1 MKNFLSDRMQ
11 VLIRWIYRRKQTL
24 ACRSLGDGDLKGC
37 GVIAVP
43 EVSHTILTPGDSCLV
58 IASDGL
64 WDRIS
69 SQAAVDLI
77 RDTVKDPTMCAQRL
91 ATEAITLGSGGH
103 QPMILSYDL
112 SSDLYNM
119 PS

>member
-1 MKNFLSDRMQ
+1 M
-11 VLIRWIYRRKQTL
+11 
-24 ACRSLGDGDLKGC
+24 GDGDLKDH
-37 GVIAVP
+37 GVVAVP
-43 EVSHTILTPGDSCLV
+43 EVTHTILTPEDSCLV

-91 ATEAITLGSGGH
+91 ATEAITLGSGGCH
-103 QPMILSYDL
+103 DCFRCVVPD
-112 SSDLYNM
+112 SDAMQLENFGLHI
-119 PS
+119 PEVEVPKGGCACR